1 MNWRW
6 ISLAAL
12 LAALVIGYGALV
24 ERSPAPTSN
33 DAQAEQPGYY
43 LQDAIVTQTQQ
54 DGSVSLRLVAN
65 RIQQQ
70 RRDDSI
76 ALDTVR
82 VNYYQSNS
90 ESNSGSKSDQS
101 PQREWLLNARQ
112 GFVPANFRVVQLF
125 GDVVLRPADAQP
137 EAFLRVDALAV
148 DTQTNVAYSLASPVR
163 VRFGAHEMV
172 VKNFRADLDSK
183 NIRLES
189 VHGRFDPQ

>member
-6 ISLAAL
+6 VSIAAL

-24 ERSPAPTSN
+24 ERSPAPTTN

-54 DGSVSLRLVAN
+54 DGSISLRLVAN
-65 RIQQQ
+65 RIEQQ

-90 ESNSGSKSDQS
+90 ESKSGQS
-101 PQREWLLNARQ
+101 PQREWLLNARR

-148 DTQTNVAYSLASPVR
+148 DTQTNVAYNLASPVR
-163 VRFGAHEMV
+163 VRFGSHEMV
-172 VKNFRADLDSK
+172 VKNFRADLDSE

>member
-24 ERSPAPTSN
+24 ERSPAPTTN

-65 RIQQQ
+65 RIEQQ

-76 ALDTVR
+76 ALETVR

-90 ESNSGSKSDQS
+90 GSKSGSKSGQS

-137 EAFLRVDALAV
+137 EAFLRADALAV

-163 VRFGAHEMV
+163 VRFGSHAMV
-172 VKNFRADLDSK
+172 VKNFRADLDSE

>member
-24 ERSPAPTSN
+24 ERSPAPTTN

-65 RIQQQ
+65 RIEQQ

-82 VNYYQSNS
+82 VNYFQAS
-90 ESNSGSKSDQS
+90 SGQS

-137 EAFLRVDALAV
+137 EAFLRADALAV
-148 DTQTNVAYSLASPVR
+148 DTQTNVAYSTCVA
-163 VRFGAHEMV
+163 
-172 VKNFRADLDSK
+172 RARAL
-183 NIRLES
+183 RLTRDGGEEFS
-189 VHGRFDPQ
+189 CRSG

>member
-24 ERSPAPTSN
+24 ERSPAPTTN

-54 DGSVSLRLVAN
+54 DGSISLRLVAN
-65 RIQQQ
+65 RIEQQ

-90 ESNSGSKSDQS
+90 ESKSGQS
-101 PQREWLLNARQ
+101 PQREWLLNARR

-148 DTQTNVAYSLASPVR
+148 DTQTNVAYNLASPVR
-163 VRFGAHEMV
+163 VRFGSHEMV
-172 VKNFRADLDSK
+172 VKNFRADLDSE

>member
-24 ERSPAPTSN
+24 ERGPVPTTN

-65 RIQQQ
+65 RIQQK

-82 VNYYQSNS
+82 VNYYQFK
-90 ESNSGSKSDQS
+90 SGSKSGES
-101 PQREWLLNARQ
+101 PQREWLLNARE

-137 EAFLRVDALAV
+137 QAFLRADALAV
-148 DTQTNVAYSLASPVR
+148 DTQTNVAYSLASPVH
-163 VRFGAHEMV
+163 VRFGTHAMV
-172 VKNFRADLDSK
+172 VKNFRVDLDSE

-189 VHGRFDPQ
+189 VHGSFEPQ

>member
-24 ERSPAPTSN
+24 ERGPARTSN

-54 DGSVSLRLVAN
+54 DGSVSLRLVAS

-90 ESNSGSKSDQS
+90 GSNSGSKSDQS

-163 VRFGAHEMV
+163 VRFGSHEMV
-172 VKNFRADLDSK
+172 VKNFRADLDSE

>member
-6 ISLAAL
+6 ISIAAL

-24 ERSPAPTSN
+24 ERSPAPTTN

-65 RIQQQ
+65 RIEQQ

-76 ALDTVR
+76 ALETVR
-82 VNYYQSNS
+82 VNYYRSTS
-90 ESNSGSKSDQS
+90 ESKPGSKSGQL
-101 PQREWLLNARQ
+101 PQREWLLTARQ

-163 VRFGAHEMV
+163 VRFGSHEMV
-172 VKNFRADLDSK
+172 VKNFRADLDSE

>member
-24 ERSPAPTSN
+24 ERSPAPTTN

-43 LQDAIVTQTQQ
+43 LQDAIGTQTQQ
-54 DGSVSLRLVAN
+54 DGSVSLRLVAS

-90 ESNSGSKSDQS
+90 GSKSGQS

-112 GFVPANFRVVQLF
+112 GLVPANFRVVQLF

-163 VRFGAHEMV
+163 VRFGSHEMV
-172 VKNFRADLDSK
+172 VKNFRADLDSE

>member
-24 ERSPAPTSN
+24 ERSPAPTTN

-65 RIQQQ
+65 RIEQQ

-90 ESNSGSKSDQS
+90 GSNSGSKSGQS
-101 PQREWLLNARQ
+101 PQREWLLNARR

-163 VRFGAHEMV
+163 VRFGSHEMV
-172 VKNFRADLDSK
+172 VKNFRADLDSE

>member
-24 ERSPAPTSN
+24 ERNPAPTTS
-33 DAQAEQPGYY
+33 DTQAEQPGYY
-43 LQDAIVTQTQQ
+43 LQDAIVTQTHQ

-82 VNYYQSNS
+82 VNYYQTSP
-90 ESNSGSKSDQS
+90 GKSQ
-101 PQREWLLNARQ
+101 QREWLLNARE
-112 GFVPANFRVVQLF
+112 GLVPANFRVVQLF

-137 EAFLRVDALAV
+137 QAFLRADALAV
-148 DTQTNVAYSLASPVR
+148 DTQTNVAYSIASPVH
-163 VRFGAHEMV
+163 VRFGSHAMV
-172 VKNFRADLDSK
+172 VKNFRADLDSEK
-183 NIRLES
+183 IRLET
-189 VHGRFDPQ
+189 VHGRFEPQ

>member
-54 DGSVSLRLVAN
+54 DGSVSLRLVAS

-101 PQREWLLNARQ
+101 PQREWLLTARQ

-163 VRFGAHEMV
+163 VRFGSHEMV
-172 VKNFRADLDSK
+172 VKNFRADLDSE

>member
-65 RIQQQ
+65 RIEQQ

-90 ESNSGSKSDQS
+90 GSNSGSKSGQS

-163 VRFGAHEMV
+163 VRFGSHEMV
-172 VKNFRADLDSK
+172 VKNFRADLDSE

>member
-6 ISLAAL
+6 ISIAAL
-12 LAALVIGYGALV
+12 LAALVIAYGALV
-24 ERSPAPTSN
+24 ERSPAPTTN
-33 DAQAEQPGYY
+33 DARAEQPGYY

-54 DGSVSLRLVAN
+54 DGSISLRLVAN
-65 RIQQQ
+65 RIEQQ

-90 ESNSGSKSDQS
+90 GSNSGSKSGQS
-101 PQREWLLNARQ
+101 PPREWLLKARQ

-163 VRFGAHEMV
+163 VRFGSHEMV
-172 VKNFRADLDSK
+172 VKNFRADLDSE

>member
-24 ERSPAPTSN
+24 ERSPAPTAN

-54 DGSVSLRLVAN
+54 DGSVSLRLVAS

-90 ESNSGSKSDQS
+90 GSNSGSKSGQS

-163 VRFGAHEMV
+163 VRFGSHEMV
-172 VKNFRADLDSK
+172 VKNFRADLDSEK
-183 NIRLES
+183 IRLES